1 LNEYFSNFKN
11 LEKNFNLLL
20 IIGEKID
27 LKDDIFEEIL
37 HNDNKFKIF
46 NSNSTD
52 ISIIKDMT

>member
-1 LNEYFSNFKN
+1 M
-11 LEKNFNLLL
+11 L

-27 LKDDIFEEIL
+27 LKDEIFEEIL